1 MGFAFGTIFGAVI
14 VFTIELALMWFYGKV
29 KSSNGHHYQPV
40 YRGTYCDYY
49 GPKYGREC
57 SDYDKGF
64 NDGWKAHKEE
74 AEIQRESEA
83 AEEEEQE

>member
-14 VFTIELALMWFYGKV
+14 VLVIELGLMWFYGEV
-29 KSSNGHHYQPV
+29 KSPNGNR
-40 YRGTYCDYY
+40 YRPEYHNTYYDHY
-49 GPKYGREC
+49 GPKYGRER
-57 SDYDKGF
+57 SNYDKGF

-74 AEIQRESEA
+74 AEIQRESET